1 MRRILFD
8 TNVVLDVLLDRQPY
22 VEASAAAWAAVETGS
37 SEGMLAAHA
46 VTTIHYLVRKEKS
59 TVKARRIISA
69 ILRVFGVATVD
80 AAVIQEALQ
89 LPFSDFEDAVTAAAA
104 QLAGCECIVTRD
116 PKGFRGSPVRSLTPE
131 AVTPLLDK
139 ESAGEAV
146 GNHLF
151 LGAE

>member
-1 MRRILFD
+1 MKRILFD

-22 VEASAAAWAAVETGS
+22 VEASAAAWAAVETGV

-46 VTTIHYLVRKEKS
+46 VTTIHYLVRKEMGNI
-59 TVKARRIISA
+59 KARRIISA

-80 AAVIQEALQ
+80 SAVVQEALQ

-104 QLAGCECIVTRD
+104 RLAGCECIVTRD

-131 AVTPLLDK
+131 AVTALLYK
-139 ESAGEAV
+139 K
-146 GNHLF
+146 
-151 LGAE
+151 

>member
-1 MRRILFD
+1 MKRILFD

-22 VEASAAAWAAVETGS
+22 VEASAAAWAAVETGA

-46 VTTIHYLVRKEKS
+46 VTTIHCLVRKEMGNI
-59 TVKARRIISA
+59 KARRIVSA

-80 AAVIQEALQ
+80 SAVVQEALQ

-104 QLAGCECIVTRD
+104 RLAGCECIVTRD

-131 AVTPLLDK
+131 ALTPLLHK
-139 ESAGEAV
+139 E
-146 GNHLF
+146 
-151 LGAE
+151 